1 MAYEATKFPGAVA
14 VGEIG
19 NEENVVMATPWMSFA
34 ADAASASMGVQ
45 LPKGAV
51 ILEVIHDGSG
61 TGGST
66 PTFDVGTTSDPDGII
81 NEGDADIGVG
91 RTTFGDTAAGILLI
105 TTGKLTSEDIVAGVG
120 ANAATGGTV
129 TFRIV
134 YTIDPALAQDPS
146 GV

>member
-1 MAYEATKFPGAVA
+1 
-14 VGEIG
+14 
-19 NEENVVMATPWMSFA
+19 
-34 ADAASASMGVQ
+34 MGVQ